1 MNTNFCVY
9 TEIIFCINA
18 SEGGLTQQ
26 QSWRQK
32 MDHKLH
38 MRHQYIF
45 IKNVS
50 VVLGYIERRIT
61 YKAYK
66 VILLFL
72 LTLEK
77 TLVWNTTTGEG
88 F

>member
-1 MNTNFCVY
+1 
-9 TEIIFCINA
+9 
-18 SEGGLTQQ
+18 
-26 QSWRQK
+26 